1 MNDTE
6 DKEMSMDDKKAIH
19 YNITDDMMLSIISL
33 FRRGQAVFEEVSGL
47 LYRAEDICENLPA
60 SVREQELIVRAQDMN
75 HKLSNYDC
83 EYEGQIIV
91 SAMQRPIDGLYEVE
105 NTYTNEIRENSVYFQ
120 SDVCWSGTGQA
131 GTEHIATMF
140 LLDPEQA
147 EIKALSDYIM
157 ASVYKIAE
165 IRQETEHLSD
175 TEIATYFNAIHSY
188 IQRVCP
194 YEYMLYTTDG
204 IPTAVQQIMHEK
216 LKEKADIY
224 VEAVQLQSQL
234 LSMEY
239 PYAWNPDFLSM
250 ENTLEIV
257 EIFHRNKVY
266 TAEEKSYFLA
276 QVYAETDGGNRVRER
291 TYTYVGGNVELSK
304 EFEEYTATLCILQNA
319 SKFLPEGQLVN
330 WHEGGTEEEFI
341 YAISQSYVNSKGN
354 LCNNIYYTANNITT
368 ERSQEIK
375 HIIGTN
381 AEDSEYGLYN
391 EPFRISDMIRY
402 RGGGALQLTH
412 KENYYAFALYVE
424 QQLKDVEAAQDIRE
438 NGCYSEY
445 ITDKYCLESAEWF
458 YYVSI
463 ETTTDTKDFYQITK
477 KICGGDSDYERR
489 KEYQEAICSV
499 LSE

>member
-6 DKEMSMDDKKAIH
+6 DKEMSINDKKAIH
-19 YNITDDMMLSIISL
+19 YNITDDMILSIISL

-91 SAMQRPIDGLYEVE
+91 SAMQRLIDGLYEVE

-120 SDVCWSGTGQA
+120 SDVWRSGTGQA

-165 IRQETEHLSD
+165 ICQETEHLSD

-204 IPTAVQQIMHEK
+204 IPTAVQQKMYEK

-257 EIFHRNKVY
+257 EIFHGNKVY
-266 TAEEKSYFLA
+266 ENDKKALFLSQIYVETFGGKYTREKLEDFSTKIKLDEMFDENLANSYVLNHSA
-276 QVYAETDGGNRVRER
+276 DYLDNYNENIS
-291 TYTYVGGNVELSK
+291 LS
-304 EFEEYTATLCILQNA
+304 
-319 SKFLPEGQLVN
+319 
-330 WHEGGTEEEFI
+330 EEEFSNI
-341 YAISQSYVNSKGN
+341 LYSQNSDYYT
-354 LCNNIYYTANNITT
+354 CNNLVLQRINELKT
-368 ERSQEIK
+368 
-375 HIIGTN
+375 HIGS
-381 AEDSEYGLYN
+381 APVSPYE
-391 EPFRISDMIRY
+391 ISDLIKY
-402 RGGGALQLTH
+402 RGAGVLQLTH
-412 KENYYAFALYVE
+412 KENYYRFAHYIEVTYR
-424 QQLKDVEAAQDIRE
+424 DVEAAQDIRE

-445 ITDKYCLESAEWF
+445 IIDKYCFISAEW
-458 YYVSI
+458 YYFIGQNRVDVDDMI
-463 ETTTDTKDFYQITK
+463 EQITE
-477 KICGGDSDYERR
+477 KILGTTQGERE
-489 KEYQEAICSV
+489 KVYEAIYNV
-499 LSE
+499 ISE

>member
-1 MNDTE
+1 
-6 DKEMSMDDKKAIH
+6 MDDKKAIH
-19 YNITDDMMLSIISL
+19 YYITDDMMLSIISL

-91 SAMQRPIDGLYEVE
+91 SAMQRLIDGLYEVE

-120 SDVCWSGTGQA
+120 SDVWRSGTGQV

-157 ASVYKIAE
+157 ESVYKIAE

-194 YEYMLYTTDG
+194 YEYMLYITDG
-204 IPTAVQQIMHEK
+204 IPTAVQQKMYEK

-266 TAEEKSYFLA
+266 ENDKKALFLSQIYVETFGGKYTREKLEDFSTKIKLDEMFDENLANSYVLNHSA
-276 QVYAETDGGNRVRER
+276 DYLDNYNENIS
-291 TYTYVGGNVELSK
+291 LS
-304 EFEEYTATLCILQNA
+304 
-319 SKFLPEGQLVN
+319 
-330 WHEGGTEEEFI
+330 EEEFSNI
-341 YAISQSYVNSKGN
+341 LYSQNKDHYT
-354 LCNNIYYTANNITT
+354 CNNLVIQRINELKTY
-368 ERSQEIK
+368 
-375 HIIGTN
+375 IGN
-381 AEDSEYGLYN
+381 VPASPYE
-391 EPFRISDMIRY
+391 ISDLIKY
-402 RGGGALQLTH
+402 RGAGVLQLTH
-412 KENYYAFALYVE
+412 KENYYRFAHYIEVTYR
-424 QQLKDVEAAQDIRE
+424 DVEAAQDIRE

-445 ITDKYCLESAEWF
+445 IIDKYCFISAEW
-458 YYVSI
+458 YYFIGPNRVDVDDMI
-463 ETTTDTKDFYQITK
+463 EQITE
-477 KICGGDSDYERR
+477 KILGTTQGERE
-489 KEYQEAICSV
+489 KVYEAIYNV
-499 LSE
+499 ISE